1 VPELLINNQPLKA
14 AIQPLAGFGAGAF
27 LCEGAKVG
35 SHAGDVLAARALPR
49 LRWTAAAGAVG
60 ASLGGYQPTSRI
72 QFEHTMTL
80 IDPVAPGGVGP
91 HPVRE
96 PVPV

>member
-1 VPELLINNQPLKA
+1 MLINNQPLEA
-14 AIQPLAGFGAGAF
+14 ATQPLAGFGPGAF

-49 LRWTAAAGAVG
+49 PRWTAAASAVS
-60 ASLGGYQPTSRI
+60 APLGGYQPTSRI